1 MSSPPSAPL
10 APKSST
16 FTDQVATA
24 TSFADIQRYYQP
36 LQIQAAQDS
45 PPSINQLNERQ
56 LVFDATT
63 GKLWTLINGIP
74 VSCQFS

>member
-1 MSSPPSAPL
+1 MASPKSQPL

-36 LQIQAAQDS
+36 LQIQLARVS
-45 PPSINQLNERQ
+45 PPNINQLNERQ

-63 GKLWTLINGIP
+63 GKLWTLLNG
-74 VSCQFS
+74 VAKSCQFS

>member
-1 MSSPPSAPL
+1 VSSPPSAPL

-36 LQIQAAQDS
+36 LQVQAAQVS

-56 LVFDATT
+56 FVFDVAT
-63 GKLWTLINGIP
+63 GKLWTLLNGVP
-74 VSCQFS
+74 KSCQFS